1 MSAQTVMATV
11 LAFDFGIRRI
21 GVAVGNA
28 SIETA
33 NPLTTVH
40 TPGTEPDWPQILK
53 LVKEWA
59 PDLILVGL
67 PLMLDDTP
75 SANASAAEQFGA
87 ELAAKSQRNVLMV
100 DEKLSSAEAKEAIK
114 SSRQAGL
121 RKRTRPGDID
131 KFAAQVILRTW
142 LNQRDGR
149 QPVPG
154 DK

>member
-1 MSAQTVMATV
+1 MSAQAPVATV
-11 LAFDFGIRRI
+11 LAFDFGYRRI

-28 SIETA
+28 SLETA

-40 TPGTEPDWPQILK
+40 SSGADPDWTQILK
-53 LVKEWA
+53 LVKEWG
-59 PDLILVGL
+59 PDLIIVGL

-75 SANASAAEQFGA
+75 SANAKAAEQFGA
-87 ELAAKSQRNVLMV
+87 ELATKSGRNVLMV
-100 DEKLSSAEAKEAIK
+100 DEKLSSAAAKEAIK
-114 SSRQAGL
+114 TSRQAGL
-121 RKRTRPGDID
+121 RKRTRPGDVD

-149 QPVPG
+149 QPIG

>member
-1 MSAQTVMATV
+1 MNAGASVATV
-11 LAFDFGIRRI
+11 LAFDFGYRRI

-40 TPGTEPDWPQILK
+40 TPGTKPDWPQILQ

-75 SANASAAEQFGA
+75 SANAPAAEQFGA
-87 ELAAKSQRNVLMV
+87 ELAIKSRLNVLMV
-100 DEKLSSAEAKEAIK
+100 DEKLSSAAAKEAIK
-114 SSRQAGL
+114 SARQAGL

-149 QPVPG
+149 RPVPG